1 MSGTIEER
9 LERMESAIAHLQ
21 HDIDALNESLL
32 RYLKRMQ
39 EWDARFQ
46 KIEHELCSLGEPP
59 ERRDAAAERPPHY

>member
-1 MSGTIEER
+1 MSGIIEER

-32 RYLKRMQ
+32 RHLKRMQ

-46 KIEHELCSLGEPP
+46 KIEHELSALGEAP